1 MHLMKNFPKVTTC
14 FNFKDSLD
22 VVKQYLESVSALFQF
37 TPGGPFECGGISWEV
52 RQPWN
57 FCCTFF
63 GLSLMDGLFGREVC
77 PEKIVVYPSYSGW
90 IPRIEMT
97 IAETGERVV
106 IEVRDNVLIYL
117 VTDEEGQPLCDG
129 KV

>member
-1 MHLMKNFPKVTTC
+1 MHLMKNFPEVTTC

-57 FCCTFF
+57 FCSTVF
-63 GLSLMDGLFGREVC
+63 GLSLIEGLFGREVC
-77 PEKIVVYPSYSGW
+77 PEKIVVYPASSGW
-90 IPRIEMT
+90 IPCIEMT
-97 IAETGERVV
+97 IAYTGQRVV
-106 IEVRDNVLIYL
+106 IEVRNNVLTYWIMNK
-117 VTDEEGQPLCDG
+117 EGQLLCNG